1 MNPGIL
7 KVSHRIGI
15 VQSVIQLGHI
25 YGALVHYL
33 DLIVDFVVAVFL
45 RDDSKQIDW
54 LFDRFFKP
62 LIHRLCDLLI

>member
-45 RDDSKQIDW
+45 RDDSKQID
-54 LFDRFFKP
+54 
-62 LIHRLCDLLI
+62 